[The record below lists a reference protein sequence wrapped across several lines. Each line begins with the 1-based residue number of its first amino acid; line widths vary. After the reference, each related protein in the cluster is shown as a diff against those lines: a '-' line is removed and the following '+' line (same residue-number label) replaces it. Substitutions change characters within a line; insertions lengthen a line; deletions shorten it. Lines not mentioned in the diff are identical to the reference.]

1 MKTFAYFGQAGT
13 FLGMAAMLCM
23 SGCSAGREAPKVT
36 QPVMQPAVYQEPAPT
51 YDNPGSLYNP
61 NQFRSIYEDGRAR
74 RVGDIVT
81 INVIEQQSGSQE
93 VTTDA
98 TRDNTHS
105 LTVSALANR
114 NSLFGIPIG
123 ASSPIFDASS
133 SSDFSGDAESTRNST
148 ITATLAA
155 RVINVLPDG
164 NLQIEAV
171 REITLNNETQFM
183 VVTGI
188 IRARDISA
196 SNTIASTQIANAKI
210 EYYGQ
215 GVLSQKQKPGW
226 LSRFLEMISPF

>member
-1 MKTFAYFGQAGT
+1 MKKFIFAAVLGAACMAGCT
-13 FLGMAAMLCM
+13 A
-23 SGCSAGREAPKVT
+23 SREAPKVT
-36 QPVMQPAVYQEPAPT
+36 EPVYQPSNYQEPVST
-51 YDNPGSLYNP
+51 YNPGSLYNP
-61 NQFRSIYEDGRAR
+61 NQYRSIYEDGRAR

-81 INVIEQQSGSQE
+81 INVVERQTGTQE

-98 TRDNTHS
+98 TKTNRTS
-105 LTVSALANR
+105 TTFTAFGNR
-114 NSLFGIPIG
+114 NSLFGFPLG
-123 ASSPIFDASS
+123 ANTPLFEGR
-133 SSDFSGDAESTRNST
+133 SDNDLQGDAETTRNNT

-171 REITLNNETQFM
+171 REVTLNDETQFM

-196 SNTIASTQIANAKI
+196 NNTIASTQIANAKI

-215 GVLSQKQKPGW
+215 GVLSQKNKPGW

>member
-1 MKTFAYFGQAGT
+1 MKTFAYFGMA
-13 FLGMAAMLCM
+13 LGLFVV
-23 SGCSAGREAPKVT
+23 SGCSAAREAPVVT
-36 QPVMQPAVYQEPAPT
+36 QPVMQPTVYQEPAPH

-61 NQFRSIYEDGRAR
+61 AQYRSIYEDGRAR

-98 TRDNTHS
+98 TRDSDTS
-105 LTVSALANR
+105 TTISALGSR

-123 ASSPIFDASS
+123 ATTPLFAGNST
-133 SSDFSGDAESTRNST
+133 SDFQGDAESTRNST

-226 LSRFLEMISPF
+226 LTRFLEMVSPF

>member
-1 MKTFAYFGQAGT
+1 MKKHIFCV
-13 FLGMAAMLCM
+13 AAMGM
-23 SGCSAGREAPKVT
+23 VFMAGCTASREAPVVT
-36 QPVMQPAVYQEPAPT
+36 QPVMQPITYQEPAPA

-61 NQFRSIYEDGRAR
+61 NQYRSIYEDGRAR

-81 INVIEQQSGSQE
+81 INVVEQQSGSQE

-98 TRDNTHS
+98 TRTNT
-105 LTVSALANR
+105 TSASIAALGKR
-114 NSLFGIPIG
+114 KSLFGIPIG
-123 ASSPIFDASS
+123 AETPIFEGSS
-133 SSDFSGDAESTRNST
+133 SSDLQGDAESTRNSA

-171 REITLNNETQFM
+171 REITLNDETQFM

-188 IRARDISA
+188 IRARDIA
-196 SNTIASTQIANAKI
+196 ANNTIASTQIANAKI
-210 EYYGQ
+210 EYYGR

-226 LSRFLEMISPF
+226 LSRFLEMVSPF

>member
-1 MKTFAYFGQAGT
+1 MKKYVFYTT
-13 FLGMAAMLCM
+13 ILGMAFM
-23 SGCSAGREAPKVT
+23 SGCSATKEAPKVT
-36 QPVMQPAVYQEPAPT
+36 EPVMQPNYYQEPAPT

-61 NQFRSIYEDGRAR
+61 NQYRSIYEDGRAR

-81 INVIEQQSGSQE
+81 INIVEQQSGTQE

-98 TRDNTHS
+98 SRDSRT
-105 LTVSALANR
+105 SATFGALLGR

-123 ASSPIFDASS
+123 ANSPIFDGTST
-133 SSDFSGDAESTRNST
+133 SDFQGDAETTRNNT

-171 REITLNNETQFM
+171 RETTLNNETQYM

-188 IRARDISA
+188 IRARDITA
-196 SNTIASTQIANAKI
+196 QNTIASTQIANAKI

-215 GVLSQKQKPGW
+215 GVLSQKNKPGW
-226 LSRFLEMISPF
+226 LTRFLEMISPF